1 MLFYKL
7 LAVTATKRTAKKVEI
22 VGLVNLL
29 NQGADASRTLT
40 LTGILPG
47 DAVLAMTGN
56 RSGVGNLPTIPGY
69 TSIVS
74 ADSVTGRGLRLQI
87 KTVAST
93 SESATWTGSY
103 GYLLAVRNFW
113 AVGSTNTR
121 QDTTGAA
128 TNTLAIPALTGLV
141 NTGTSL
147 VVAGSYASSG
157 WGTSPS
163 APYAL
168 PTPTNNPD
176 TRCVAVVAGNTDASL
191 VGKTMYH
198 ESGVYDLA
206 YAVELL
212 G

>member
-1 MLFYKL
+1 MLFHKL
-7 LAVTATKRTAKKVEI
+7 LATTAAKRTAKKVEI

-29 NQGADASRTLT
+29 NQGADASHTLT
-40 LTGILPG
+40 LTGIRPG
-47 DAVLAMTGN
+47 DAVLVMTGN

-74 ADSVTGRGLRLQI
+74 AGSVTGRGLRLQI

-93 SESATWTGSY
+93 SESVTWTGSY

-121 QDTTGAA
+121 QDTTGAV
-128 TNTLAIPALTGLV
+128 TNTLTIPDLTGLAGA
-141 NTGTSL
+141 GTSL
-147 VVAGSYASSG
+147 IVAGGYASAG
-157 WGTSPS
+157 WSS
-163 APYAL
+163 SAAPYTL
-168 PTPTNNPD
+168 PTPTNNPG
-176 TRCVAVVAGNTDASL
+176 TRCVAVVAGNVATSL

-198 ESGVYDLA
+198 DNGVYELA